1 MRKMTKSFVIGLT
14 FVFAMVSW
22 VGAQSQTSKMPRIG
36 ILSSSYADATK
47 RNIEAFCDGTRE
59 LGWIE
64 GKNILFEYRRAD
76 GDVSRIASFAGE
88 LVKLKVDL
96 ILVNE
101 KLGGSVRLDLPG
113 SSP

>member
-1 MRKMTKSFVIGLT
+1 MIDYAGRWLKEHLPRNPKMALVHNDFRNGNIMISPEGVVAVLDWELAHIGDPMR
-14 FVFAMVSW
+14 
-22 VGAQSQTSKMPRIG
+22 
-36 ILSSSYADATK
+36 D
-47 RNIEAFCDGTRE
+47 

-76 GDVSRIASFAGE
+76 GDVSRIAGFAGE